1 MNPNPKTDPVITAM
15 ADIEDGAPT
24 PANPYTADA
33 EKAPKGNPIGRW
45 LPISAGLLVLVGVA
59 CLYLPGFFK
68 AHTLHTQKQ
77 APLAALLGSAAPI
90 SGEAI
95 KTIAGQETAAVPG
108 DKAAHVPPPP
118 MPVQVLADNPKVAQ
132 LETQLAQAT
141 AMLKTLQ
148 VSFAAEKQAHET
160 QIKVLNDKLKALQ
173 KQAAKPVPVAVRPAA
188 KPTQTKLPLAKQP
201 IPPKLKGVVVTQAA
215 TAKNTLLSPPFKL
228 AGIDHWGNETHVVV
242 RYQGQLHT
250 LMPGNSLLG
259 WTVVGPNET
268 GEGVYV
274 VNTRGQRA
282 LLTMNGTPGQ

>member
-15 ADIEDGAPT
+15 ADIEDGAPA

-95 KTIAGQETAAVPG
+95 KTIADPETPAVTG
-108 DKAAHVPPPP
+108 DKTAHVQPPP
-118 MPVQVLADNPKVAQ
+118 MPVQVPVDNPKVAQ

-141 AMLKTLQ
+141 ALLKALQ
-148 VSFAAEKQAHET
+148 VSFAAEKQGHET
-160 QIKVLNDKLKALQ
+160 QIKALNDKLKTLQ
-173 KQAAKPVPVAVRPAA
+173 KQAAKPIPVAARPAA
-188 KPTQTKLPLAKQP
+188 KLGQTKLPLAKQP
-201 IPPKLKGVVVTQAA
+201 IPPKQNVASVRQAA
-215 TAKNTLLSPPFKL
+215 TSKSTPTSPPFKL

-242 RYQGQLHT
+242 RHQGQLHT

-259 WTVVGPNET
+259 WTVVGPSET
-268 GEGVYV
+268 GEGAYMVD
-274 VNTRGQRA
+274 TRGQRA